1 MPKLVGENMGSQPH
15 PAAAVAEAAQ
25 VALDF
30 GQSSSWRNWT
40 TAPPSRPPT
49 TPRAGGSVLVYLVK
63 LLNSKMIH

>member
-1 MPKLVGENMGSQPH
+1 MPKLVDGKLGSQPH
-15 PAAAVAEAAQ
+15 QAAAVAEAAQ

-30 GQSSSWRNWT
+30 GQLSAWGNRS
-40 TAPPSRPPT
+40 TAPPPRPPT